1 MNLSKTEKLIAAR
14 KKLKEFQQNKKIHI
28 QDEPLKN
35 ENGIIKLSQQNETVE
50 TSSHKNQLRND
61 HNVPISD
68 TLQNFTFPLDNKDSH
83 VNIESTNF
91 VSTNEN
97 KISVKQMDAEGSPK
111 QVASIEMTNVAILS
125 EKDNSHVEKERVSES
140 NENNINYFC
149 TDKDKSESN
158 CTLGNISLNQQLSIQ
173 TKQLLQAE
181 NTKINES
188 DENTDN
194 NKRKMLDSQNQT
206 VTCLQDQNQVVNQL
220 QIQVRQYSNK
230 ISELQAALTAKNTEV
245 EIKLMQEIKQLKEK
259 LQIHVQT
266 TNILISEKAE
276 LTTALNQNQ
285 ATIKH
290 QKEEIEEL
298 SGKLKHVQFHSSE
311 FEKELNITKNDAEEA
326 KKIAQQMKQDHETL
340 HEKYS
345 ELKKEKDDL
354 NLQVSELKQKLS
366 VKNSE
371 LINLQQTLQE
381 KAALLSLNELK
392 IQQLTS
398 TSQDLEM
405 LENQHHNVTMLEQ
418 QVAQMKEALK
428 TVSEENDEASKQY
441 QNYVRQL
448 ETQQERLVNEL
459 EHQKK
464 LNNELE
470 IREKSYIDRLSDFE
484 QQLQSEKEKVQEL
497 IPLQNHKHHTDTL
510 IKEIDE
516 LTLEQERLHIIINEK
531 ETDIDIL
538 KKELQQL
545 QNKENQSTDVPKLL
559 QALESE
565 QLGASRAVSQNQQL
579 KQQLNEMHDA
589 FILLSNTKLD
599 LTEKLQS
606 ERTIGRKLNAELN
619 KLESEV
625 EYLKNS
631 LKEKEESLSEL
642 KKENLQNAQI
652 ADQIHHYQ
660 AQSQY
665 AHTLQQELQKALNTI
680 DDLKSENEKLTEEL
694 NHKTD
699 KEKNEIN
706 ESNVIN
712 EISENNDSVDNNIL
726 NIKEIKTISRSTI
739 TEPSY
744 ALEPIKKLEERF
756 KETMEKLAELTDE
769 KQRLEHLVLQ
779 LQSETETIGEYI
791 ALYQR
796 QRAILQERAKEKNEA
811 FRLLIEQKNEQQEQ
825 LHKLKELVTNLIT
838 RKSTITDNMELYT
851 SDHKEENKD
860 VITSENIKQNNSV
873 VSEISDDETTS
884 QILDLLTEIKD
895 CKDTCIVASNF
906 HPCPWCSGK
915 LITV

>member
-35 ENGIIKLSQQNETVE
+35 ENGIIKLLQQNETVE
-50 TSSHKNQLRND
+50 TSSHKNQLRSD

-68 TLQNFTFPLDNKDSH
+68 TLQNFTFPIDNKDSH
-83 VNIESTNF
+83 VNIETINF
-91 VSTNEN
+91 VSINED
-97 KISVKQMDAEGSPK
+97 KISVKKTDTESNSK
-111 QVASIEMTNVAILS
+111 QVAGIEMTNMEVLS
-125 EKDNSHVEKERVSES
+125 EMDNSHVQKQTISES
-140 NENNINYFC
+140 SENNINYFC
-149 TDKDKSESN
+149 TDKDKCENN
-158 CTLGNISLNQQLSIQ
+158 CTLDNISLNQQLSIQ
-173 TKQLLQAE
+173 TKQLLQTE
-181 NTKINES
+181 NTKIES
-188 DENTDN
+188 DESTDN
-194 NKRKMLDSQNQT
+194 NKWKILDSDSHSQNQT
-206 VTCLQDQNQVVNQL
+206 VTCLQDQNEL
-220 QIQVRQYSNK
+220 QIQVKQYSNK
-230 ISELQAALTAKNTEV
+230 ISELQAALAAKDAEV
-245 EIKLMQEIKQLKEK
+245 EVKLMQETNQLKEQ

-276 LTTALNQNQ
+276 LTAALNQNQ
-285 ATIKH
+285 AIIKH

-298 SGKLKHVQFHSSE
+298 SGKLKYVQFRSSE
-311 FEKELNITKNDAEEA
+311 FEKELNTTKTEAEEA
-326 KKIAQQMKQDHETL
+326 KKIAQQIKQDHETL
-340 HEKYS
+340 YEKYS

-354 NLQVSELKQKLS
+354 SLQVSELKQKLS

-371 LINLQQTLQE
+371 INNLQQTVQE

-398 TSQDLEM
+398 TSQSLEVF
-405 LENQHHNVTMLEQ
+405 ENQHHNVTILEQ
-418 QVAQMKEALK
+418 QVTQMKEALK

-448 ETQQERLVNEL
+448 ETQQETLVNEL

-470 IREKSYIDRLSDFE
+470 IREKSYIERLSDFE

-497 IPLQNHKHHTDTL
+497 LPLQNHKHHTDTL

-516 LTLEQERLHIIINEK
+516 LTLEQERLHIVINEK

-545 QNKENQSTDVPKLL
+545 QNKENQDTDVPKLL

-625 EYLKNS
+625 EYLKNC
-631 LKEKEESLSEL
+631 LKEKEVSLSEL
-642 KKENLQNAQI
+642 EKENLQNAQI

-665 AHTLQQELQKALNTI
+665 THTLQQELQKALTTI

-699 KEKNEIN
+699 KEKNGVN
-706 ESNVIN
+706 ESNMVN
-712 EISENNDSVDNNIL
+712 EILENNKDNVDKNIL
-726 NIKEIKTISRSTI
+726 KTREIKTISRSTI
-739 TEPSY
+739 TEPSH

-825 LHKLKELVTNLIT
+825 LHKLKELVINLIT
-838 RKSTITDNMELYT
+838 RKSTITENIEPYT

-860 VITSENIKQNNSV
+860 VITSEIIKQHNSV
-873 VSEISDDETTS
+873 ASEISDDETTS

-895 CKDTCIVASNF
+895 CKDTCILASNF

>member
-35 ENGIIKLSQQNETVE
+35 EN
-50 TSSHKNQLRND
+50 
-61 HNVPISD
+61 
-68 TLQNFTFPLDNKDSH
+68 DNKDSH
-83 VNIESTNF
+83 VNIETINF
-91 VSTNEN
+91 VSINED
-97 KISVKQMDAEGSPK
+97 KISVKKTDTESSSK
-111 QVASIEMTNVAILS
+111 QVADIEMTNMEVLS
-125 EKDNSHVEKERVSES
+125 EMDNSHVQKQTISES
-140 NENNINYFC
+140 SENNINYFC
-149 TDKDKSESN
+149 TDKDKSENN

-173 TKQLLQAE
+173 TKQLLQTE
-181 NTKINES
+181 NTKIES
-188 DENTDN
+188 DESTDN
-194 NKRKMLDSQNQT
+194 NKWKILDSDSHSQNQT
-206 VTCLQDQNQVVNQL
+206 ITCLQDQNEL
-220 QIQVRQYSNK
+220 QIQVKQYSNK
-230 ISELQAALTAKNTEV
+230 ISELQAALAAKDAEV
-245 EIKLMQEIKQLKEK
+245 EVKLMQETNQLKEQ

-276 LTTALNQNQ
+276 LTAALNQNQ
-285 ATIKH
+285 AIIKH

-298 SGKLKHVQFHSSE
+298 SGKLKYVQFRSSE
-311 FEKELNITKNDAEEA
+311 FEKELNTTKTDAEEA
-326 KKIAQQMKQDHETL
+326 KKIVQQIKQDHETL
-340 HEKYS
+340 YEKYS

-354 NLQVSELKQKLS
+354 SLQVSELKQKLS

-371 LINLQQTLQE
+371 LINLQQTVQE

-398 TSQDLEM
+398 TSQSLEVF
-405 LENQHHNVTMLEQ
+405 ENQHHNVTILEQ

-448 ETQQERLVNEL
+448 ETQQETLVNEL

-470 IREKSYIDRLSDFE
+470 IREKSYIERLSDFE

-497 IPLQNHKHHTDTL
+497 LPLQNHKHHTDTL

-516 LTLEQERLHIIINEK
+516 LTLEQERLHIVINEK

-545 QNKENQSTDVPKLL
+545 QNKENQDTDVPKLL

-625 EYLKNS
+625 EYLKNC
-631 LKEKEESLSEL
+631 LKEKEVSLSEL
-642 KKENLQNAQI
+642 EKENLQNAQI

-665 AHTLQQELQKALNTI
+665 THTLQQELQKALTTI

-699 KEKNEIN
+699 KEKNGVN
-706 ESNVIN
+706 ESNMVN
-712 EISENNDSVDNNIL
+712 EILENNKDNVDKNIL
-726 NIKEIKTISRSTI
+726 NTREIKTISRSTI
-739 TEPSY
+739 TEPSH

-825 LHKLKELVTNLIT
+825 LHKLKELVINLIT
-838 RKSTITDNMELYT
+838 RKSTITDNIEPYT

-860 VITSENIKQNNSV
+860 VITSEDIKQHNSV
-873 VSEISDDETTS
+873 ASEISDDETTS

-895 CKDTCIVASNF
+895 CKDTCILASNF